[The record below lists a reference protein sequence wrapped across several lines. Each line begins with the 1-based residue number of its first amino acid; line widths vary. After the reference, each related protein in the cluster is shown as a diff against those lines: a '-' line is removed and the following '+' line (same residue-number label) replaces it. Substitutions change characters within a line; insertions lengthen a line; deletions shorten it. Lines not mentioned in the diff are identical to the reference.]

1 MSAKEMFEELG
12 YSLKVEHNDFI
23 EYSKE
28 DCGHIDFYFLIET
41 KRFYSR
47 YCFSPSFQSTAH
59 SITLD
64 EFEAVQKQMEELGW
78 FEEEK
83 QEIKQVTNLEYYKD
97 EILENCIK
105 NLAVVKGRPKL
116 CYKTNCN
123 DCDFKIVQGCHK
135 KVEEWLKQTHIK
147 PKYKLTQ
154 FEYDLLSVHKDFK
167 TYNKISNQIHLFKM
181 REKGYFKYV
190 DKNELIKD
198 ILENCEVIKND

>member
-1 MSAKEMFEELG
+1 MSTAQELFEELG
-12 YSLKVEHNDFI
+12 YKKAEKSESVVLYTNRYGDTISFK
-23 EYSKE
+23 
-28 DCGHIDFYFLIET
+28 ET
-41 KRFYSR
+41 KHVVMTPIQGCRSLTMT
-47 YCFSPSFQSTAH
+47 C
-59 SITLD
+59 L
-64 EFEAVQKQMEELGW
+64 FENAIHKQCKELGW

-116 CYKTNCN
+116 CYKINCN

-181 REKGYFKYV
+181 REKGYFKNI
-190 DKNELIKD
+190 DTNIPIRE
-198 ILENCEVIKND
+198 ILDNCEVVKDEKC